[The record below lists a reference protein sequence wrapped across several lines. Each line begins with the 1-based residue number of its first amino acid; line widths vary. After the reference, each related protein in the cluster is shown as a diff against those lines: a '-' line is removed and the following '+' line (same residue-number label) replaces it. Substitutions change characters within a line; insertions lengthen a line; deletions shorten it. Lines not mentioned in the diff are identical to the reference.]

1 MKRTMLLAAT
11 AIAVTVAGAAVGQ
24 TMQPQINDQG
34 SQPQATQN
42 QMPENQ
48 AAQGQSAQQS
58 TTGQQG
64 DLHWTTASLEDLIGR
79 DVYDANGNK
88 LGEVADVILDSS
100 TREATVA
107 IVDHGGF
114 LGLGTKQ
121 APIDINMMHAQGD
134 RIVIDGMTK
143 EQIQAMQDF
152 DYDDATVSLGRE
164 SKSGTPSTNTTGSP
178 ATPAA
183 PQ

>member
-11 AIAVTVAGAAVGQ
+11 AIATTIAGAAVGQ

-34 SQPQATQN
+34 SQPQATRNEAAQD
-42 QMPENQ
+42 Q
-48 AAQGQSAQQS
+48 AAQ
-58 TTGQQG
+58 QQG
-64 DLHWTTASLEDLIGR
+64 LHWTTASLEDLIGR

-134 RIVIDGMTK
+134 RIVVDGMTK

-164 SKSGTPSTNTTGSP
+164 SKSGTPSTNATGSP
-178 ATPAA
+178 TTPAA